1 MATGAVYSFA
11 GFAAAEPSHLWLP
24 HDGYPTGAAWR
35 FAASLRQG
43 EPPADFLAAFRRSQP
58 AAETLA
64 CIEAAA
70 AATYHY
76 RVLLRARPD
85 PALAV
90 SCWRRLPAA
99 GGWQL
104 RCGPLAMAL
113 FIQRFLPG

>member
-1 MATGAVYSFA
+1 MATGAVFSFA
-11 GFAAAEPSHLWLP
+11 GFAAAEPCHLWLP

-43 EPPADFLAAFRRSQP
+43 EPPADFPAAFRRSQP
-58 AAETLA
+58 AAETLGG
-64 CIEAAA
+64 IEAAA

-104 RCGPLAMAL
+104 RCGPLAMAQ
-113 FIQRFLPG
+113 FIERFLPG